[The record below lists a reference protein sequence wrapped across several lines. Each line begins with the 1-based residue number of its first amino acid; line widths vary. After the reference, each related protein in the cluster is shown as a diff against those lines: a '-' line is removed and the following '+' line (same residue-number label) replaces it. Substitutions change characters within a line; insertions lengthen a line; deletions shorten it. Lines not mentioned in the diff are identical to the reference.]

1 MDILEKK
8 VDEFKDDLV
17 KSVQELIRIKSV
29 KSEPKPGMPFGEGT
43 NQALEY
49 MLDLSEKLGF
59 KTKNVDG
66 YAGHAEYGEGE
77 DIVGVLVH
85 LDVVPEGTGWTYPP
99 YGGEIH
105 SGKIYGRGAIDDKG
119 PAAAAL
125 YALKALKESGA
136 EMKRRVR
143 IIFGIDEESGWA
155 DMDYY
160 LKKEEIPMC
169 GFSPD
174 ADFPIINSEKGI
186 IKFKMEKAFTPDN
199 KGIGVEYI
207 KGGLRVNMVPDY
219 CEAKLIIRDKKAGE
233 LLKTKYNAFTK
244 NTDNRLEL
252 IPESE
257 PDKFIIK
264 AYGISAHGSTPEKG
278 INAVIQLLKFL
289 RTVEGI
295 DSDVFSFISFITE
308 KIGTEV
314 NGESLGIDFED
325 EISGKLI
332 FNLGVIDFDEKQG
345 MIEINIRYPIK
356 FTCEEVMTK
365 IKEHTSKE
373 GIQIT
378 DVSDNPPL
386 YVPED
391 NFLINKLKK
400 VYTEVTGQKAE
411 LISIGGGT
419 YARAIENA
427 VAFGPLFPG
436 KPELAH
442 EKDEYI
448 EIEDLILSTKIYA
461 KALFELASNI

>member
-29 KSEPKPGMPFGEGT
+29 KSEPKPGMPFGEGAY
-43 NQALEY
+43 QALEH
-49 MLDLSEKLGF
+49 MLDLSERLGF

-66 YAGHAEYGEGE
+66 YAGHAEYGEGD

-99 YGGEIH
+99 YGAEIH
-105 SGKIYGRGAIDDKG
+105 RDKIYGRGAIDDKG
-119 PAAAAL
+119 PAVAAL

-143 IIFGIDEESGWA
+143 IIFGTDEESGWE

-160 LKKEEIPMC
+160 MKKEETPMC

-186 IKFKMEKAFTPDN
+186 IKFKMEKTFTPNN

-219 CEAKLIIRDKKAGE
+219 CEAKLITRDEKASKE
-233 LLKTKYNAFTK
+233 LKTKYEVFTK
-244 NTDNRLEL
+244 NSDRLEL
-252 IPESE
+252 IPGSE

-264 AYGISAHGSTPEKG
+264 AYGVSAHGSTPEKG
-278 INAVIQLLKFL
+278 VNAVIELLMFL
-289 RTVEGI
+289 NTLEDI
-295 DSDVFSFISFITE
+295 DNGVSSFISFVTE
-308 KIGTEV
+308 KIGIEV

-332 FNLGVIDFDEKQG
+332 FNLGVINLDEKQG
-345 MIEINIRYPIK
+345 TIEINIRYPIK
-356 FTCEEVMTK
+356 FTCEEVMAK
-365 IKEHTSKE
+365 IKGHTSKE

-386 YVPED
+386 YVSED
-391 NFLINKLKK
+391 NFLIKKLKK
-400 VYTEVTGQKAE
+400 VYMKVTGQKAD

-442 EKDEYI
+442 EKNEYV